1 MINSTTPAPFRS
13 LLPDDEADDRLR
25 QAVHPDDWTNPQ
37 PRSRYHLVVVGA
49 GTGGLVTASIAA
61 GLGARVALVERGL
74 MGGDCLTVG
83 CVPSKSIIRASRAW
97 NEARIA
103 AQSYG
108 GPVAAGDGDFGAV
121 MERMRRA
128 RAGLA
133 VVDGARRFR
142 DLGVDVFLG
151 DARFTS
157 ADTLQVG
164 DGVLRFRRAVIA
176 TGARATVPDVPGLRE
191 APYHTNETIFTLTRR
206 PAHLVI
212 IGAGAIGCELA
223 QAFARLGTRVTLID
237 QGDRVLFNEE
247 PEAAAI
253 VEAAMLRDGVV
264 VLHGAHASRVITRG
278 EVCSVEVRG
287 PRGSE
292 LLECDT
298 LLVATGRTPNV
309 DGLCLEEADVRYDA
323 LKGVVVNDR
332 LRTSNRRIFAVG
344 DVCSSKK
351 FTHLADFHARI
362 VVPNA
367 LFFMRHSASKLVTPR
382 VTYTS
387 PEVAHVG
394 MTAADAVSQQVETDV
409 VDVQMSEVDRAVLD
423 GETEGF
429 CRVRLAR
436 GSDRILGVT
445 IVGAHAG
452 EMISEATLAMT
463 ARLGLGKIGGTMH
476 PYPTQA
482 EVLRK
487 ASDAWQ
493 RRKLPPRVKRLFGW
507 YFRMLP

>member
-1 MINSTTPAPFRS
+1 MITSTTSMPFRS

-37 PRSRYHLVVVGA
+37 PKSRYHLVVVGA
-49 GTGGLVTASIAA
+49 GTGGLVTAAIAA

-97 NEARIA
+97 SEARNA
-103 AQSYG
+103 SQRYG

-133 VVDGARRFR
+133 AVDGARRFR

-151 DARFTS
+151 DAHFTS
-157 ADTLQVG
+157 SDTVQVG
-164 DGVLRFRRAVIA
+164 EALLHFRRAVIA
-176 TGARATVPDVPGLRE
+176 TGAHATVPDVPGLRE
-191 APYHTNETIFTLTRR
+191 APYRTNETIFTLTRR

-237 QGDRVLFNEE
+237 RGDRVLSREE
-247 PEAAAI
+247 PEAAAF

-264 VLHGAHASRVITRG
+264 VLHRAKVSRVVTRG
-278 EVCSVEVRG
+278 EACSVDVRG
-287 PRGSE
+287 PRGSQ

-309 DGLCLEEADVRYDA
+309 DGLGLEKADVRYDVTN
-323 LKGVVVNDR
+323 GVVVDDR

-344 DVCSSKK
+344 DVCSSSR

-367 LFFMRHSASKLVTPR
+367 LFFLRHSASKLVTPR

-463 ARLGLGKIGGTMH
+463 AKLGLGKIGGTMH

-493 RRKLPPRVKRLFGW
+493 RRKLSSRVKRLFAW
-507 YFRMLP
+507 YFRMLA

>member
-1 MINSTTPAPFRS
+1 MNGSTHSPFRP
-13 LLPDDEADDRLR
+13 LLPSNEADDRLR
-25 QAVHPDDWTNPQ
+25 SAVHPDDWTNPA
-37 PRSRYHLVVVGA
+37 PKSRYHLVVVGA
-49 GTGGLVTASIAA
+49 GTGGLVSAAIAA

-97 NEARIA
+97 SEARTA
-103 AQSYG
+103 AAFYG
-108 GPVAAGDGDFGAV
+108 GPPASGDGDFAAV
-121 MERMRRA
+121 MERMRRV

-133 VVDGARRFR
+133 PADGARRFR

-157 ADTLQVG
+157 ADTVQVG
-164 DGVLRFRRAVIA
+164 DAVLNFRRAVIA
-176 TGARATVPDVPGLRE
+176 TGARASVPDIPGLRE

-223 QAFARLGTRVTLID
+223 QAFARLGTRVTIVD
-237 QGDRVLFNEE
+237 VGDRVLSNEE
-247 PEAAAI
+247 PEASAF
-253 VEAAMLRDGVV
+253 VEAAMRRDGVM
-264 VLHGAHASRVITRG
+264 VLHSASVTRVVSRG
-278 EVCSVEVRG
+278 EACSLEVRAPEG
-287 PRGSE
+287 MKT
-292 LLECDT
+292 LECDT

-309 DGLCLEEADVRYDA
+309 DGLGLEAANVRHDDA
-323 LKGVVVNDR
+323 KGVMVDDR
-332 LRTSNRRIFAVG
+332 LRTSNHRIFAVG
-344 DVCSSKK
+344 DVCSALK

-362 VVPNA
+362 AVPNA
-367 LFFMRHSASKLVTPR
+367 LFFLRHSAAALVTPR

-394 MTAADAVSQQVETDV
+394 MTAADAASRQVETDV
-409 VDVQMSEVDRAVLD
+409 VDVEMSEVDRAVLD

-445 IVGAHAG
+445 IVAAHAG
-452 EMISEATLAMT
+452 EMIGEATLAMT
-463 ARLGLGKIGGTMH
+463 AKLGLGKIGATMH
-476 PYPTQA
+476 SYPTQA

-493 RRKLPPRVKRLFGW
+493 RRKLSPRVKRLFAW
-507 YFRMLP
+507 YFGLLP